1 MIRPILP
8 PVLPPI
14 TPITLKEA
22 AAETVLQIVTGA
34 VMLGIFTLAAWIMLR
49 HSKKDL
55 NEPIIPAALISFAG
69 VGLILLLVHG
79 ISIATIKGLILC
91 AILLWASLSDI
102 ARHEVPD
109 FISVAILIL
118 AFVGFEPANLPS
130 MLIGAA
136 VVFIPQLLVSILRP
150 KRAIGGA
157 DIKIS
162 TALAFLLGAEKGIFA
177 LLVGLISGVIIML
190 IVRKIRKETNKEPF
204 ALVPF
209 LSFGAMLAFII

>member
-14 TPITLKEA
+14 TPITVKET
-22 AAETVLQIVTGA
+22 AAEIVLQIVTYA
-34 VMLGIFTLAAWIMLR
+34 AIIGIFTLAAWIMLR

-55 NEPIIPAALISFAG
+55 NEPIIPAALISYAG

-79 ISIATIKGLILC
+79 ISLVAIKGLILC
-91 AILLWASLSDI
+91 MILLWASLSDI
-102 ARHEVPD
+102 AKHEVPD
-109 FISVAILIL
+109 FIYAMILTL
-118 AFVGFEPANLPS
+118 AFVGFDPANIPS

-136 VVFIPQLLVSILRP
+136 VVFVPQLLISILRP

-177 LLVGLISGVIIML
+177 LLVGLVSGVIIML

-209 LSFGAMLAFII
+209 LSFGAMLAFLI

>member
-14 TPITLKEA
+14 TPIVKVA
-22 AAETVLQIVTGA
+22 AADLVLQIAAGA
-34 VMLGIFTLAAWIMLR
+34 VILGIFTLAVWIMLR

-55 NEPIIPAALISFAG
+55 NEPIIPAALVAYAG
-69 VGLILLLVHG
+69 VGLILLVVHG
-79 ISIATIKGLILC
+79 ISIAAIQGLILC
-91 AILLWASLSDI
+91 AILLWASVSDI
-102 ARHEVPD
+102 AKHEVPD
-109 FISVAILIL
+109 FITAAILIL

-136 VVFIPQLLVSILRP
+136 VVFIPQLLVSVLRP

-177 LLVGLISGVIIML
+177 LLVGMLLGVIIML

>member
-1 MIRPILP
+1 MIRPIIP

-14 TPITLKEA
+14 TPIVKVA
-22 AAETVLQIVTGA
+22 AADLVLQIAAGA
-34 VMLGIFTLAAWIMLR
+34 VILGIFTLAVWIMLR

-55 NEPIIPAALISFAG
+55 NEPIIPAALVAYAG
-69 VGLILLLVHG
+69 VGLILLVVHG
-79 ISIATIKGLILC
+79 ISIAAIQGLILC
-91 AILLWASLSDI
+91 AILLWASVSDI
-102 ARHEVPD
+102 AKHEVPD
-109 FISVAILIL
+109 FITAAILIL

-136 VVFIPQLLVSILRP
+136 VVFIPQLLVSVLRP

-177 LLVGLISGVIIML
+177 LLVGMLLGVIIML

>member
-14 TPITLKEA
+14 SPIVKVA
-22 AAETVLQIVTGA
+22 AADLVLQIAAGA
-34 VMLGIFTLAAWIMLR
+34 VILGIFTLAIWIMLR

-55 NEPIIPAALISFAG
+55 NEPIIPAALVAYAG
-69 VGLILLLVHG
+69 VGLILLVVHG
-79 ISIATIKGLILC
+79 ISIAAIQGLILC
-91 AILLWASLSDI
+91 AILLWASVSDI
-102 ARHEVPD
+102 AKHEVPD
-109 FISVAILIL
+109 FITAAILIL

-136 VVFIPQLLVSILRP
+136 VVFIPQLLVSVLRP

-177 LLVGLISGVIIML
+177 LLVGMLLGVIIML

>member
-14 TPITLKEA
+14 TPIVKVA
-22 AAETVLQIVTGA
+22 AADFVLQIAAGA
-34 VMLGIFTLAAWIMLR
+34 VILGFFTLAVWIMLR

-55 NEPIIPAALISFAG
+55 NEPIIPAALVAYAG
-69 VGLILLLVHG
+69 VGLILLVVHG
-79 ISIATIKGLILC
+79 ISIAAIQGLILC
-91 AILLWASLSDI
+91 AILLWAGVSDI
-102 ARHEVPD
+102 AKHEVPD
-109 FISVAILIL
+109 FITAAILIL

-136 VVFIPQLLVSILRP
+136 VVFIPQLLVSVLRP

-177 LLVGLISGVIIML
+177 LLVGMLLGVIIML

>member
-14 TPITLKEA
+14 TPIVKVA
-22 AAETVLQIVTGA
+22 AADLVLQIAAGA
-34 VMLGIFTLAAWIMLR
+34 VILGIFTLAVWIMLR

-55 NEPIIPAALISFAG
+55 NEPIIPAALVAYAG
-69 VGLILLLVHG
+69 VGLILLVVHG
-79 ISIATIKGLILC
+79 ISIAAIQGLILC
-91 AILLWASLSDI
+91 AILLWASVSDI
-102 ARHEVPD
+102 AKHEVPD
-109 FISVAILIL
+109 FITAAILIL

-136 VVFIPQLLVSILRP
+136 VVFIPQLLVSVLRP

-162 TALAFLLGAEKGIFA
+162 TALAFLLGAEKEIFA
-177 LLVGLISGVIIML
+177 LLVGMLLGVIIML

-209 LSFGAMLAFII
+209 LSFGAMLAFLI

>member
-14 TPITLKEA
+14 TPIVKVA
-22 AAETVLQIVTGA
+22 AADLVLQIAAGA
-34 VMLGIFTLAAWIMLR
+34 VILGIFTLAVWIMLR

-55 NEPIIPAALISFAG
+55 NEPIIPAALVAYAG
-69 VGLILLLVHG
+69 VGLILLVVHG
-79 ISIATIKGLILC
+79 ISIAAIQGLILC
-91 AILLWASLSDI
+91 AILLWASVSDI
-102 ARHEVPD
+102 AKHEVPD
-109 FISVAILIL
+109 FITAAILIL

-136 VVFIPQLLVSILRP
+136 VVFIPQLLVSVLRP

-162 TALAFLLGAEKGIFA
+162 TALAFLLGAEKEIFA
-177 LLVGLISGVIIML
+177 LLVGMLLGVIIML